1 MRLCQVRGGMLGAG
15 SWELG
20 AERSLELLEV
30 ARWVGAVRK
39 SGRTGSRGVGESGS
53 SREGWRFKEAGSR
66 RSRSLLAA

>member
-1 MRLCQVRGGMLGAG
+1 MSGTGRDAG

-39 SGRTGSRGVGESGS
+39 SGRTGSRGVGFES
-53 SREGWRFKEAGSR
+53 
-66 RSRSLLAA
+66 